1 MKKRI
6 LIISPYNPFTPTLG
20 AASKTLRYRIENLAT
35 NANVTLLTFSGS
47 SEYEKK
53 IAKEVNVETFFIDRP
68 PRTEGSRY
76 KFIRFTRIVFAK
88 LIIFANIDSL
98 VSNLIPYAMRLTN
111 EKSFD
116 LIQIEDVVIA
126 PIVKHLPRNVSKI
139 IFFHNLLTLQYENVY
154 KTKRHIP
161 NKILSYVEYFWI
173 KRFEKK
179 LIKEFDVAVVLTE
192 IERQRAQSISPN
204 THIVQIP
211 LEIDPKEYAPKDI
224 PTEFPSVAFSGTMS
238 YYPNHEAVIYFTKYI
253 FPMIL
258 DKFPNTKFYVVGKNP
273 GHKIMRLR
281 SDNVI
286 VTGEVK
292 TIQEFLLKSNV
303 VVVPLLNGGGMRLKI
318 LEAFSLSKAVVSTL
332 LGAEGIEYTDGKDIL
347 IADDP
352 KIFADKVCCLLEN
365 VEKAKELG
373 INAREL
379 VEKEYSVNAVWEK
392 WKDLYERLI
401 W

>member
-1 MKKRI
+1 
-6 LIISPYNPFTPTLG
+6 L
-20 AASKTLRYRIENLAT
+20 
-35 NANVTLLTFSGS
+35 
-47 SEYEKK
+47 
-53 IAKEVNVETFFIDRP
+53 EV
-68 PRTEGSRY
+68 
-76 KFIRFTRIVFAK
+76 
-88 LIIFANIDSL
+88 
-98 VSNLIPYAMRLTN
+98 
-111 EKSFD
+111 
-116 LIQIEDVVIA
+116 
-126 PIVKHLPRNVSKI
+126 
-139 IFFHNLLTLQYENVY
+139 
-154 KTKRHIP
+154 
-161 NKILSYVEYFWI
+161 
-173 KRFEKK
+173 
-179 LIKEFDVAVVLTE
+179 
-192 IERQRAQSISPN
+192 
-204 THIVQIP
+204 
-211 LEIDPKEYAPKDI
+211 DPKEYAPKDI
-224 PTEFPSVAFSGTMS
+224 PTEFPSVVFSGTMS
-238 YYPNHEAVIYFTKYI
+238 YYPNHEAAIYFTKHI

-258 DKFPNTKFYVVGKNP
+258 ERFPKTKFYVVGKNP
-273 GHKIMRLR
+273 GHEIMRLS

-292 TIQEFLLKSNV
+292 TVQEFLLKSNV

-352 KIFADKVCCLLEN
+352 KAFADKVCCLLEN